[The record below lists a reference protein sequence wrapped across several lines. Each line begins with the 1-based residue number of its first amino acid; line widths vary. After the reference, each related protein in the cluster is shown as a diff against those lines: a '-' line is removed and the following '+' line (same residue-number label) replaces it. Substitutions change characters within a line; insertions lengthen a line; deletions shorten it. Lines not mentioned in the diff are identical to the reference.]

1 MISLSTFTERL
12 RNLRNRKGL
21 SQDELG
27 KKIGKS
33 REAVAKYEIGKTEP
47 DLNSLSKLAKHFGVS
62 VDYIIG
68 TNDSDDIII
77 INNPEMKQYEVYL
90 NDNSFIDYLRFA
102 AKIKE
107 NGIDIEDIEI
117 MVDNIIKYREKG
129 INK

>member
-1 MISLSTFTERL
+1 MSTFTERL